1 MIEKTF
7 RNTIER
13 YGLLERK
20 DRLMLGIS
28 GGPDSIF
35 MLYQFYN
42 LAKEYK
48 LQLVCA
54 HFNHMLRPEADR
66 EEEFVKNI
74 CKDLGIKFI
83 SEKKDVNKFFKGDSL
98 EQTARN
104 LRFDFFLNS
113 SRHFKVKK
121 LSLAHHKDDLVETV
135 LMRIIRGSGL
145 KGLRAFLPKSKFKNL
160 TIIRPLI
167 ELHKKDILKWLEDKK
182 ISYCVDKSN
191 FEDRFLRNR
200 IRLKLMPM
208 LCEINPGIA
217 QNLYNLSLNT
227 SLDYDFIY
235 TFSHKEFEKLK
246 RGETK
251 RGIKL
256 DLEGLKKN
264 HPAIL
269 NNIIRV
275 AIEELKGNTRRLELK
290 HLDEIR
296 DMIENRPLGSVV
308 HLPGLYVR
316 KEEKHLVIQTLIL

>member
-1 MIEKTF
+1 
-7 RNTIER
+7 
-13 YGLLERK
+13 
-20 DRLMLGIS
+20 
-28 GGPDSIF
+28 
-35 MLYQFYN
+35 
-42 LAKEYK
+42 
-48 LQLVCA
+48 
-54 HFNHMLRPEADR
+54 
-66 EEEFVKNI
+66 
-74 CKDLGIKFI
+74 
-83 SEKKDVNKFFKGDSL
+83 
-98 EQTARN
+98 
-104 LRFDFFLNS
+104 
-113 SRHFKVKK
+113 
-121 LSLAHHKDDLVETV
+121 
-135 LMRIIRGSGL
+135 
-145 KGLRAFLPKSKFKNL
+145 
-160 TIIRPLI
+160 
-167 ELHKKDILKWLEDKK
+167 LHKKDILKWLEDKK
-182 ISYCVDKSN
+182 IFYCVDKSN